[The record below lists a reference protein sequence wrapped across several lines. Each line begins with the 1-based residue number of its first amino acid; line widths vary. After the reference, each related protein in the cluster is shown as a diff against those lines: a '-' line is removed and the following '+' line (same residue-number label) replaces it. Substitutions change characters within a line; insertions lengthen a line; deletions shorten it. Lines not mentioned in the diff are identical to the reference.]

1 MPSQQKLGTISVG
14 LVTEPTVAIQSLA
27 TAVSALTVKSNEHTH
42 LLFAHDASGK
52 GGVSN
57 AVDPRYTMPINLG
70 DPGISSLDTGID
82 GTSLY
87 TYSASDYTSLHPVFY
102 QIDIGSLSR
111 PNTIYETF
119 LAVIEWTEAAIS
131 AVSSSVTVTEGCI
144 TDCNYTT
151 NFIGEIAFD
160 ALGVLTPGSL
170 AESRVIHDCYLEQL
184 RLEVLGDTFA
194 YKSVGDCTT
203 TDDCSLSEKVDA
215 LLMLHG
221 GAAHVAGWTNGGAC
235 TVAADLV
242 ADDVGCPAKYV
253 DSLYITQAERL
264 YRQVDDSIA
273 LLPDNQYTAVST
285 AFFTALYT
293 NGALA
298 NPVGAEAPYMPVWF
312 FDSGTSVALD
322 TICRWTWNMNGA
334 IERIQSTGATP
345 EDSFNLETDRSTVR
359 TDTPLTVSVI
369 YEWEDIAASGTLLI
383 DNALI
388 SCQFFELALYGQ
400 TTDGT
405 DAMLAKTS
413 GSLGNIA
420 GLTAFTPV
428 NIAGGGGPT
437 VTLRAGAQKLCV
449 LRDISFADM
458 DWKAPYLVGSFDHV
472 ANGVLPDG
480 TRLTHATFTLI
491 HRPGSTLVGLHSG
504 AGGGTPGNAAVEAAY
519 GVLKILGAEI
529 SWFDDGCQD

>member
-1 MPSQQKLGTISVG
+1 
-14 LVTEPTVAIQSLA
+14 
-27 TAVSALTVKSNEHTH
+27 
-42 LLFAHDASGK
+42 
-52 GGVSN
+52 
-57 AVDPRYTMPINLG
+57 
-70 DPGISSLDTGID
+70 
-82 GTSLY
+82 
-87 TYSASDYTSLHPVFY
+87 
-102 QIDIGSLSR
+102 
-111 PNTIYETF
+111 
-119 LAVIEWTEAAIS
+119 
-131 AVSSSVTVTEGCI
+131 
-144 TDCNYTT
+144 
-151 NFIGEIAFD
+151 
-160 ALGVLTPGSL
+160 
-170 AESRVIHDCYLEQL
+170 
-184 RLEVLGDTFA
+184 
-194 YKSVGDCTT
+194 
-203 TDDCSLSEKVDA
+203 
-215 LLMLHG
+215 
-221 GAAHVAGWTNGGAC
+221 
-235 TVAADLV
+235 
-242 ADDVGCPAKYV
+242 
-253 DSLYITQAERL
+253 
-264 YRQVDDSIA
+264 
-273 LLPDNQYTAVST
+273 
-285 AFFTALYT
+285 
-293 NGALA
+293 
-298 NPVGAEAPYMPVWF
+298 
-312 FDSGTSVALD
+312 
-322 TICRWTWNMNGA
+322 MNGA